1 MPRGSG
7 EGRPRVSPAPIV
19 VIGCFG
25 AGWLAHRLRP
35 IRFLPDLG
43 AGQWVAGAAIV
54 LLALAVGLS
63 GVREF
68 HRRGTPTSP
77 FERSTALV
85 TSGVFRFTRNPM
97 YLGFVLLAIGVAVAL
112 DAAAFRVAAVVLAA
126 LLEVLVI
133 RPEERSLAE
142 QFGAAFEDYRR
153 RTRRWI

>member
-1 MPRGSG
+1 MTRST
-7 EGRPRVSPAPIV
+7 RKRVVPAPIV
-19 VIGCFG
+19 VVGCFV

-43 AGQWVAGAAIV
+43 VWATVAGAAIV
-54 LLALAVGLS
+54 VLALAVGLA

-68 HRRGTPTSP
+68 HRHGTPTSP
-77 FERSTALV
+77 FQRVTTLV

-97 YLGFVLLAIGVAVAL
+97 YLGFVLLAVGVAVAF
-112 DAAAFRVAAVVLAA
+112 DSAAFLVAAVVLAA
-126 LLEVLVI
+126 LLEVAVI

-142 QFGAAFEDYRR
+142 QYGPAFEDYRR